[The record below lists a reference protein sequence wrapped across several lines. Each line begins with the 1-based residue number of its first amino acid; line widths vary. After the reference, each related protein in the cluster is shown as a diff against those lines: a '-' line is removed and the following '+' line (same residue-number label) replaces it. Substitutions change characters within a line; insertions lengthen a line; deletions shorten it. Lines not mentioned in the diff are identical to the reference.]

1 MTSKGSLVTAHSAL
15 AIVLALL
22 GAACYAV
29 GAALQHQQAAATT
42 PTGRLRPGLL
52 LELARRP
59 RWLAGVLSNGTGAA
73 LHVVALSLA
82 PLALVQP
89 IGVMTIAFAVP
100 AGALL
105 RRRRPRGGELLG
117 AGVVTVGLALLM
129 TTIRAPHSAP
139 VLSLLD
145 VAPIAGVLAASLGVA
160 ALVVARMTGP
170 ARTIVLAT
178 GAGIAFGITS
188 ALVRPLSHAIAAGG
202 IAAVVTWLTLVTIAV
217 AAGGLLMEQSAYQ
230 TGRLGLA
237 VAVVTV
243 VDPVAAVV
251 GGAALL
257 HQPAHLASRTVAVV
271 AGLLV
276 IVGVVVLSRR
286 FPRGFR
292 PAAVRGLPTGTGG
305 ANGLRI
311 LIGADTYLP
320 HINGAAYFTRRLAQ
334 GLAARGH
341 EVHVCAPS
349 AVGDAG
355 LEMDGPVYVHR
366 VRSMATPFVRDFHI
380 ASPLHANADVAHVL
394 AEVRPDVIHVQN
406 HFLIGRRLCRLAG
419 RRGLP
424 LVATNHFMPENL
436 LPYLPLPKPVARLL
450 ARLAWRDLAGVFR
463 PAAAIT
469 TPTPTAARLV
479 AASGIGKQIEAVSCG
494 IDLRRFREQP
504 AASRTG
510 ETKRILFVGRLDAEK
525 HIEDLVDALP
535 AIREKVDAELVVAG
549 KGNLR
554 EALEQRAV
562 ARGVGEHVRF
572 LGFVP
577 DADLPALYS
586 SADVFCMPG
595 TAELQS
601 LVTLEAMATGRPV
614 VAADAMALPHLC
626 QHGRNGFLHEPRDAD
641 ELGRH
646 VATILCD
653 DDLRT
658 RMGAESLAI
667 ASEHEESRSL
677 RRFEEIYGEVTGY
690 AVAPEEHPEA
700 VAA

>member
-1 MTSKGSLVTAHSAL
+1 MTAHSAL
-15 AIVLALL
+15 AIVLALI

-42 PTGRLRPGLL
+42 PAGRLRPRLL

-59 RWLAGVLSNGTGAA
+59 RWLAGIVANGAGAA
-73 LHVVALSLA
+73 LHVTALSLA

-89 IGVMTIAFAVP
+89 VGVMTIAFAVP

-105 RRRRPRGGELLG
+105 RGRRQRGGELVG
-117 AGVVTVGLALLM
+117 AGVVTAGLALLM
-129 TTIRAPHSAP
+129 TTIRAPHAAP
-139 VLSLLD
+139 ALSFLD
-145 VAPIAGVLAASLGVA
+145 AEPVAGMLAALLGVA
-160 ALVVARMTGP
+160 TLVVRRMTGP

-178 GAGIAFGITS
+178 AAGISFGVTS
-188 ALVRPLSHAIAAGG
+188 ALMRPLAHAVAAGG
-202 IAAVVTWLTLVTIAV
+202 IAAIASWLTLATLTV

-243 VDPVAAVV
+243 VDPIAAVV
-251 GGAALL
+251 GGAVLL
-257 HQPAHLASRTVAVV
+257 HQPAHLASRAVAVV
-271 AGLLV
+271 AGAFV
-276 IVGVVVLSRR
+276 VAGVALLSRR
-286 FPRGFR
+286 FPHGFDH
-292 PAAVRGLPTGTGG
+292 AAVRGLPAGSGG
-305 ANGLRI
+305 AHGLRI

-320 HINGAAYFTRRLAQ
+320 HVNGAAYFTHRLAH

-349 AVGDAG
+349 ADGDARV
-355 LEMDGPVYVHR
+355 EMDGAVYVHR
-366 VRSMATPFVRDFHI
+366 VRSMRAPFVRDFRV
-380 ASPLHANADVAHVL
+380 ASPLYAGADVSHVIGD
-394 AEVRPDVIHVQN
+394 VRPDVVHVQN
-406 HFLIGRRLCRLAG
+406 HFLVGRRLCRVAG

-436 LPYLPLPKPVARLL
+436 LPYLPLPTKVARLL
-450 ARLAWRDLAGVFR
+450 TILAWHDVARVFR
-463 PAAAIT
+463 PATAIT

-479 AASGIGKQIEAVSCG
+479 AASGIGKRIEAVSCG
-494 IDLRRFREQP
+494 IDLRRFRERP

-510 ETKRILFVGRLDAEK
+510 GRKRILFVGRLDAEK
-525 HIEDLVDALP
+525 HIEDVVDALP
-535 AIREKVDAELVVAG
+535 AIREKVDAEFVVAG

-554 EALEQRAV
+554 EPLERRAA
-562 ARGVGEHVRF
+562 ARGVAAHVRF

-626 QHGRNGFLHEPRDAD
+626 QHGRNGFLHEPRDVD

-646 VATILCD
+646 VASILAD
-653 DDLRT
+653 DDLRR

-667 ASEHEESRSL
+667 ASGHEQSRTL
-677 RRFEEIYGEVTGY
+677 QRFEEIYGEVTGY
-690 AVAPEEHPEA
+690 AVSHAHSPQQ

>member
-1 MTSKGSLVTAHSAL
+1 MTAHSAL
-15 AIVLALL
+15 AIVLALI
-22 GAACYAV
+22 GAACYAA
-29 GAALQHQQAAATT
+29 GAALQHQQASATT
-42 PTGRLRPGLL
+42 PTGRLRPRLL

-59 RWLAGVLSNGTGAA
+59 RWLAGVLANGTGCA
-73 LHVVALSLA
+73 LHVAALSLA

-89 IGVMTIAFAVP
+89 IGVMTIALAVP

-105 RRRRPRGGELLG
+105 RRRRPRGGELVG
-117 AGVVTVGLALLM
+117 AGVVTSGLALLM
-129 TTIRAPHSAP
+129 TTIRAPHGAP

-145 VAPIAGVLAASLGVA
+145 VAPIAGVLAALLAVA
-160 ALVVARMTGP
+160 ALVVRRMTGP
-170 ARTIVLAT
+170 ARTIVLAV
-178 GAGIAFGITS
+178 GAGISFGITS
-188 ALVRPLSHAIAAGG
+188 ALVRPLTHAVATGG
-202 IAAVVTWLTLVTIAV
+202 IASIASWLTLATVAV

-243 VDPVAAVV
+243 VDPIAAVI
-251 GGAALL
+251 GGATLL
-257 HQPAHLASRTVAVV
+257 HQPAHLASRPVAVA

-276 IVGVVVLSRR
+276 VAGVALLSRR
-286 FPRGFR
+286 FPRGFDH
-292 PAAVRGLPTGTGG
+292 AAVRRLPAGSGG
-305 ANGLRI
+305 ARGLRI

-320 HINGAAYFTRRLAQ
+320 HVNGAAYFTRRLAQ

-341 EVHVCAPS
+341 EVHVACPS
-349 AVGDAG
+349 ADGDAAV
-355 LEMDGPVYVHR
+355 EMDGGVHVHR
-366 VRSMATPFVRDFHI
+366 VRSMRTPFVRDFRV
-380 ASPLHANADVAHVL
+380 ASPVYARADVAHVL
-394 AEVRPDVIHVQN
+394 AEVRPDVVHVQN
-406 HFLIGRRLCRLAG
+406 HFLVGRTLCRLAG

-436 LPYLPLPKPVARLL
+436 LPYLPLPAPVARLVT
-450 ARLAWRDLAGVFR
+450 RLAWRDLARVFR
-463 PAAAIT
+463 PAAAVT
-469 TPTPTAARLV
+469 TPTPTAAQLV
-479 AASGIGKQIEAVSCG
+479 AASGIGKRIEAVSCG

-504 AASRTG
+504 VASRTG
-510 ETKRILFVGRLDAEK
+510 DTKRILFVGRLDAEK
-525 HIEDLVDALP
+525 HIEDIVDALP

-554 EALEQRAV
+554 DALGRRAA
-562 ARGVGEHVRF
+562 ARGVGQHVRF

-586 SADVFCMPG
+586 TADVFCMPG

-626 QHGRNGFLHEPRDAD
+626 QDGRNGFLHEPRDVA

-646 VATILCD
+646 VAAILAD
-653 DDLRT
+653 DDLRR
-658 RMGAESLAI
+658 RMGAQSLAI

-690 AVAPEEHPEA
+690 AVAPVENPHPI
-700 VAA
+700 AA

>member
-1 MTSKGSLVTAHSAL
+1 MTPNTVL
-15 AIVLALL
+15 AIVLALI
-22 GAACYAV
+22 GASCYAA
-29 GAALQHQQAAATT
+29 GAALQHQQAAAATT
-42 PTGRLRPGLL
+42 PTGRLRPRLL

-59 RWLAGVLSNGTGAA
+59 RWLAGIVANSAGATM
-73 LHVVALSLA
+73 HVAALSLA

-105 RRRRPRGGELLG
+105 HRRRPRGGELVG
-117 AGVVTVGLALLM
+117 AGVVTAGLALLM
-129 TTIRAPHSAP
+129 TTIRAPHGAP
-139 VLSLLD
+139 VLTFLD
-145 VAPIAGVLAASLGVA
+145 VAPIAGVLAVSLGVA
-160 ALVVARMTGP
+160 TLVARRMTGP
-170 ARTIVLAT
+170 ARTIVLAV
-178 GAGIAFGITS
+178 GAGTSFGITS
-188 ALVRPLSHAIAAGG
+188 ALVRPLAHAIATGG
-202 IAAVVTWLTLVTIAV
+202 VAATATWLTVATAAV

-243 VDPVAAVV
+243 ADPVAAVV
-251 GGAALL
+251 GGATLL
-257 HQPAHLASRTVAVV
+257 HQPAHLASRTVAMV

-276 IVGVVVLSRR
+276 VTGVAVLSRR

-292 PAAVRGLPTGTGG
+292 HAAVRGLPAGTGG
-305 ANGLRI
+305 AHGLRI

-320 HINGAAYFTRRLAQ
+320 HINGAAYFTRRLAH

-349 AVGDAG
+349 AAGDAAV
-355 LEMDGPVYVHR
+355 EMDGAVHVHR
-366 VRSMATPFVRDFHI
+366 VRSMRTPFVRDFHV
-380 ASPLHANADVAHVL
+380 ASPLYAGTDVAHVL
-394 AEVRPDVIHVQN
+394 AEVRPDVVHVQN
-406 HFLIGRRLCRLAG
+406 HFLIGRRLCRSAG

-436 LPYLPLPKPVARLL
+436 LPYLPLPAPVARLVTRIAWHDL
-450 ARLAWRDLAGVFR
+450 ARVFR
-463 PAAAIT
+463 PAAALT

-479 AASGIGKQIEAVSCG
+479 AASGIGKEIEAVSCG
-494 IDLRRFREQP
+494 IDLHRFREQP

-510 ETKRILFVGRLDAEK
+510 EKKRILFVGRLDVEK
-525 HIEDLVDALP
+525 HIEDVVDALP
-535 AIREKVDAELVVAG
+535 AIREKVDAEFLVAG

-554 EALEQRAV
+554 EALEQRA
-562 ARGVGEHVRF
+562 AALGVGEHVRF

-626 QHGRNGFLHEPRDAD
+626 QDGRNGFLHEPRDAD

-646 VATILCD
+646 VARILTD
-653 DDLRT
+653 DDLRR

-667 ASEHEESRSL
+667 ATEHEESRSL

-690 AVAPEEHPEA
+690 AVVPVDNPEP